1 MTYTKEAFDTH
12 NRGTGLP
19 IEQQVSLGNK
29 IKTLLVSPHLEDVE
43 FAQKLE
49 IEFQSFNFSEPPL
62 RGYSRQEIFANND
75 PIFTEVYDA
84 LSKLIKSSQCELIV
98 SPDLHYASRLTLKQ
112 IKGRAYFISRNIKY
126 RKINITS
133 IFNEKTE
140 NIKLYKTQAR
150 RILQIMIKSH
160 ALRLGME
167 NKNLKE
173 NIGLSN
179 LFKYLIFL
187 FTNKCMN
194 VPLYER
200 ICYIQEAR

>member
-12 NRGTGLP
+12 NRGSGLP

-29 IKTLLVSPHLEDVE
+29 IKTLFVSPHLKDVE

-49 IEFQSFNFSEPPL
+49 
-62 RGYSRQEIFANND
+62 
-75 PIFTEVYDA
+75 
-84 LSKLIKSSQCELIV
+84 SQCELIV
-98 SPDLHYASRLTLKQ
+98 SPDLHYGLTLKQ

-150 RILQIMIKSH
+150 RIFQIMVKSH
-160 ALRLGME
+160 ALLLGME

-173 NIGLSN
+173 KIGLSN

-200 ICYIQEAR
+200 IGYIKVAR